1 MPQEKMICVYDMIS
15 FLCMLEG
22 SRLVLP
28 VHNGRYHHVMTV
40 YIDVHG
46 TDVSDG
52 DDKLRDALRIGTGTC
67 GRQPSAE

>member
-1 MPQEKMICVYDMIS
+1 
-15 FLCMLEG
+15 MLEG

-46 TDVSDG
+46 TDFSDG